1 MNTSSAPLLGQVPKQ
16 LASVLISAVLV
27 QKLTDQ
33 QNSMESPE
41 TDPQIMKLT
50 TYHGDITDQW
60 GKDGLFNNWGGTNQ
74 PLKREN
80 ENEISD
86 TLYQQK

>member
-33 QNSMESPE
+33 
-41 TDPQIMKLT
+41 
-50 TYHGDITDQW
+50 
-60 GKDGLFNNWGGTNQ
+60 
-74 PLKREN
+74 
-80 ENEISD
+80 
-86 TLYQQK
+86 